1 MAKIETDLTTG
12 PVLRKLV
19 VFALP
24 FLASNLVQS
33 LYSIADMLIV
43 GNFTGAAAM
52 SGVNIGGQ
60 VTFVFTNGVIGLSMG
75 GTVLIGQYLGAREH
89 GKLERVMATTITMLI
104 VVAVVITLAM
114 LFLREPVLRLMQTPA
129 ESFPEANA
137 YLTVTLTGI
146 IFIFGYNAFSAI
158 LRGMGNSKQPFYFVS
173 AACITNIVLDLV
185 FVAVFKM
192 GAFGAAIATVISQGM
207 SVFLCIGYLMRN
219 DFQFDFK
226 LRSFRIYGPELRQIL
241 KIGFPTCIQNSITS
255 LSFTFIQSVTN
266 IVGGV
271 AGSAAVGA
279 VGKINSFAF
288 MPVNAMS
295 ASISSVAAQNFGAK
309 KVSRAVK
316 SLVYGI
322 IFSVCVTYTFFT
334 LVRLFPAQFV
344 RLFGD
349 DPAVISQG
357 VAYISTQTFDFLVV
371 PFVFCLN
378 GFLIGGG
385 HTLFTLINSLLS
397 SVIFRA
403 PLCYLFGVVFNWGV
417 RGVGVAAPSASLAT
431 LVISIGFMF
440 SGRWKQ
446 NAVKHH

>member
-1 MAKIETDLTTG
+1 MAKISTDFTTG
-12 PVLRKLV
+12 PVLKKLV

-33 LYSIADMLIV
+33 LYSVADMLIV

-60 VTFVFTNGVIGLSMG
+60 ITFLFTNGIIGLSMG
-75 GTVLIGQYLGAREH
+75 GTVLIGQYLGSKETNR
-89 GKLERVMATTITMLI
+89 LERVMATTITLLI
-104 VVAVVITLAM
+104 VLAVFITVVM
-114 LFLREPVLRLMQTPA
+114 LFLREPVLHVMQTPGEA
-129 ESFPEANA
+129 FPEANS

-173 AACITNIVLDLV
+173 AACITNIALDML

-207 SVFLCIGYLMRN
+207 SMFLCIIYLLRN
-219 DFQFDFK
+219 NFQFDFK
-226 LRSFRIYGPELRQIL
+226 LKSFKIYGPELKLIL

-288 MPVNAMS
+288 MPVNAIS
-295 ASISSVAAQNFGAK
+295 ASISSVAAQNFGAR
-309 KVSRAVK
+309 KVDRAVK

-322 IFSVCVTYTFFT
+322 ISSVIITYTFFA
-334 LVRLFPAQFV
+334 LVRIFPAEFV
-344 RLFGD
+344 RIFGD
-349 DPAVISQG
+349 DPEVIAQG
-357 VAYISTQTFDFLVV
+357 VSYITTQAYDFLVI

-403 PLCYLFGVVFNWGV
+403 PLCYIFGVTLGWGV
-417 RGVGVAAPSASLAT
+417 RGVGVAAPAASLAT
-431 LVISIGFMF
+431 LLIIAGFMLT
-440 SGRWKQ
+440 GRWKQ
-446 NAVKHH
+446 NAVMR